1 MLVLTNKTALR
12 HLWSEEIGVYR
23 RAAPAHERRSMDKSA
38 KTGISR
44 LLEFTGRHRPLVAVA
59 CVLSAI
65 SAVVQLSP
73 FVCIY
78 FVVQE
83 ILAATPDIRSAD
95 TAKLALYGWLA
106 VGLSAAAFI
115 LYFAALMCSHI
126 AAFHTA
132 RNMKSQLLHHL
143 VRLPLGYHTAN
154 SSGKLRKIIDEN
166 SGQTETFIAHQ
177 IPDLAGSFV
186 TPVAV
191 IAMLLVFDW
200 RLGLLSLLS
209 IVIGLAIE
217 MRMMATSS
225 SGFLKQYQN
234 SLEDMN
240 NEAVE
245 YVRGISVVKVFNQT
259 VHSFKRFYASIMQY
273 KDYVIRYTLSW
284 QLPMTAF
291 TAAIHGTFFLL
302 IPAGILIASGT
313 ADYAHF
319 LLSFI
324 FYVIFTPA
332 CASMLMKVMF
342 SGNYKMI
349 ADEAVRRVDSVL
361 SEKPLA
367 DSPVKRNP
375 SGYGIEFSGVSFT
388 YPRTQ
393 TPAVSGVTFRV
404 PEGATAALVGP
415 SGGGKSTIASLIPRF
430 WDVDAGSVK
439 IGGADVREIPPQI
452 LMDQVSFVFQD
463 TRLFKAS
470 VLDNIRFNRP
480 DATRDEAMAAAK
492 AAQCEDIL
500 EKLPNGLDTVIGT
513 KGIYLSGGEQQRI
526 ALARAILKDSPII
539 VLDEATAF
547 ADPENEYKIQ
557 LAFEKLT
564 RGKTVL
570 MIAHR
575 LSTVQNADQIF
586 VVDGGRIIETGRH
599 DVLLQQGG
607 MYARM
612 WEDYQT
618 SVSWGIGKERAY
630 VS

>member
-1 MLVLTNKTALR
+1 M
-12 HLWSEEIGVYR
+12 E
-23 RAAPAHERRSMDKSA
+23 KST
-38 KTGISR
+38 KSGISR
-44 LLEFTGRHRPLVAVA
+44 LFEFTGKHKVLVIIS

-65 SAVVQLSP
+65 SAVIQLSP

-78 FVVQE
+78 FVVRE
-83 ILAATPDIRSAD
+83 ILEAALYIRSVD
-95 TAKLALYGWLA
+95 ISKLAVYGWLA
-106 VGLSAAAFI
+106 VGLSGAAFL

-143 VRLPLGYHTAN
+143 VKLPLGYHTAN

-177 IPDLAGSFV
+177 VPDLAGSLV
-186 TPVAV
+186 TPVA
-191 IAMLLVFDW
+191 IIIMLLIFDW
-200 RLGLLSLLS
+200 RLGILSLLT

-225 SGFLKQYQN
+225 SNFLKQYQN

-259 VHSFKRFYASIMQY
+259 VHSFKRFYESIMQY
-273 KDYVIRYTLSW
+273 KDYVIKYTLSW

-302 IPAGILIASGT
+302 IPAGILLAANT
-313 ADYAHF
+313 PDYTHF

-349 ADEAVRRVDSVL
+349 ADEAVRRVDSIL

-367 DSPVKRNP
+367 DS
-375 SGYGIEFSGVSFT
+375 GIKTYPKGCDIVFSDVSFT
-388 YPRTQ
+388 YPNAEIA
-393 TPAVSGVTFRV
+393 AVSQVNIKI
-404 PEGATAALVGP
+404 PEGTTAALVGP
-415 SGGGKSTIASLIPRF
+415 SGGGKTTIASLIPRF
-430 WDVDAGSVK
+430 WDVDSGSVK
-439 IGGADVREIPPQI
+439 IGGADVGEIPSEL
-452 LMDQVSFVFQD
+452 LMQQVAFVFQD
-463 TRLFKAS
+463 THLFKAS
-470 VLDNIRFNRP
+470 VLDNIRTAKP
-480 DATRDEAMAAAK
+480 EATKEEALNAAK

-500 EKLPNGLDTVIGT
+500 AKLPDGIDTVIGT
-513 KGIYLSGGEQQRI
+513 KGVYLSGGEQQRI

-557 LAFEKLT
+557 LAFEQLT

-575 LSTVQNADQIF
+575 LSTVQNADQIL
-586 VVDGGRIIETGRH
+586 VVDDGRIIETGTH
-599 DVLLQQGG
+599 EVLVNKNGL
-607 MYARM
+607 YARM
-612 WEDYQT
+612 WKDYQT
-618 SVSWGIGKERAY
+618 SVSWGIGKGDTY

>member
-1 MLVLTNKTALR
+1 M
-12 HLWSEEIGVYR
+12 E
-23 RAAPAHERRSMDKSA
+23 KST
-38 KTGISR
+38 KSGISR
-44 LLEFTGRHRPLVAVA
+44 LFEFTGKHKVLVIIS

-65 SAVVQLSP
+65 SAVIQLSP

-78 FVVQE
+78 FVVRE
-83 ILAATPDIRSAD
+83 ILEAALYIRSVD
-95 TAKLALYGWLA
+95 ISKLAVYGWLA
-106 VGLSAAAFI
+106 VGLSGAAFL

-143 VRLPLGYHTAN
+143 VKLPLGYHTAN

-177 IPDLAGSFV
+177 VPDLAGSLV
-186 TPVAV
+186 TPVA
-191 IAMLLVFDW
+191 IIIMLLIFDW
-200 RLGLLSLLS
+200 RLGIMSLLT

-225 SGFLKQYQN
+225 SNFLKQYQN

-259 VHSFKRFYASIMQY
+259 VHSFKRFYESIMQY
-273 KDYVIRYTLSW
+273 KDYVIKYTLSW

-302 IPAGILIASGT
+302 IPAGILLAANT
-313 ADYAHF
+313 PDYTHF

-349 ADEAVRRVDSVL
+349 ADEAVRRVDSIL

-367 DSPVKRNP
+367 DS
-375 SGYGIEFSGVSFT
+375 GIKTYPKGCDIVFSDVSFT
-388 YPRTQ
+388 YPNAEIA
-393 TPAVSGVTFRV
+393 AVSQVNIKI
-404 PEGATAALVGP
+404 PEGTTAALVGP
-415 SGGGKSTIASLIPRF
+415 SGGGKTTIASLIPRF
-430 WDVDAGSVK
+430 WDVDSGSVK
-439 IGGADVREIPPQI
+439 IGGADVGEIPSEL
-452 LMDQVSFVFQD
+452 LMQQVAFVFQD
-463 TRLFKAS
+463 THLFKAS
-470 VLDNIRFNRP
+470 VLDNIRTAKP
-480 DATRDEAMAAAK
+480 EATKEEALNAAK

-500 EKLPNGLDTVIGT
+500 AKLPDGIDTVIGT
-513 KGIYLSGGEQQRI
+513 KGVYLSGGEQQRI

-557 LAFEKLT
+557 LAFEQLT

-575 LSTVQNADQIF
+575 LSTVQNADQIL
-586 VVDGGRIIETGRH
+586 VVDDGRIIETGTH
-599 DVLLQQGG
+599 EVLVNKNGL
-607 MYARM
+607 YARM
-612 WEDYQT
+612 WKDYQT
-618 SVSWGIGKERAY
+618 SVSWGIGKGDTY